1 MKQTSLEA
9 YADIQASGQLGKV
22 QKLVYQSILMDG
34 PATGREINQRL
45 GGQGYHKRLSELKRE
60 GWIVEIEPRKCKVT
74 GRKATVWALGHGVKP
89 GKSNGKSRAEKVE
102 ATANQ
107 IINYINKRMREEKA
121 KLVFMYGGDEP
132 LLGVDA
138 IEAIISRGMR

>member
-34 PATGREINQRL
+34 PATGREINERL

-74 GRKATVWALGHGVKP
+74 GRKATVWALGHGVRP
-89 GKSNGKSRAEKVE
+89 GKPNSKS
-102 ATANQ
+102 
-107 IINYINKRMREEKA
+107 REEKIEDTA
-121 KLVFMYGGDEP
+121 REVVKYVLERGSFAGYRH
-132 LLGVDA
+132 VDDLRN
-138 IEAIISRGMR
+138 IISRGMK

>member
-34 PATGREINQRL
+34 PATGREINERL

-60 GWIVEIEPRKCKVT
+60 GWIIEIEPRKCKVT

-89 GKSNGKSRAEKVE
+89 GKSNGKSRDQKVE
-102 ATANQ
+102 ATALDVMEYYNTKQ
-107 IINYINKRMREEKA
+107 IAYR
-121 KLVFMYGGDEP
+121 LD
-132 LLGVDA
+132 
-138 IEAIISRGMR
+138 IEFIISRGMK